1 VFGRDWFGGGFIG
14 VDIFFVIS
22 GYLITR
28 IILEEIFKTGSFR
41 VLNFYHRR
49 ARRILPM
56 LFTVILVS
64 FPFAWRYLLPNSF
77 VEYSQSILSAIFF
90 GSNFFFY
97 FTSAEYGAADA
108 LLKPFLHTWS
118 LGVEEQFYILFPIL
132 LVLLNK
138 YLRRNFFVLLVV
150 MLLLSLL
157 FSEFMSTLNVTLNFY
172 LPISRFWELL
182 VGSLLA
188 YIELKYGQV
197 QNKISKNLI
206 PVVGLFF
213 IFYSILTFEKVTP
226 HPSLTTL
233 IPIFGS
239 ALIIAF
245 SSKNDFVGKILSSKL
260 FVGIGLISYSA
271 YLWHFPIIAFSRLG
285 GYTLDTYD
293 KILLVLLTFGLSTV
307 SYIYVEQ
314 PFRNN
319 NVVSL
324 RVMKATLVVFL
335 VSTIT
340 INVFTIR
347 SDGYPTRV
355 SKVFRYIESLHG
367 MKWGLKQN
375 GEACF
380 SRQKD
385 FCEFKTNNVSTS
397 SWVQLVGDSHLESL
411 SRNLFERLSGEF
423 NITDITTGGCWPLGF
438 IIKSTGNGSLD
449 KSPCRESY
457 QRLRLKKVLSKYNSI
472 IILGARLPI
481 YLHNRTFDNGEGGV
495 EKINDTEDF
504 YKFESTLP
512 GLSPEEAFLK
522 AVIELLEKGHSI
534 IFIYPIPEVGW
545 DVPIKLYSHIPSSGD
560 IENIKLMSNPLTTSF
575 ERYLE
580 RTKSSFEL
588 LDRIEHKNLHRV
600 YPHKLVCDSQV
611 SGRCVTHDENT
622 ILYSDDDHPS
632 ESFSALINEKVI
644 EKIYEITRN
653 TQQ

>member
-1 VFGRDWFGGGFIG
+1 
-14 VDIFFVIS
+14 
-22 GYLITR
+22 
-28 IILEEIFKTGSFR
+28 
-41 VLNFYHRR
+41 
-49 ARRILPM
+49 M

-64 FPFAWRYLLPNSF
+64 FPFAWRYLLPINF
-77 VEYSQSILSAIFF
+77 VEYSQSILSAVFF

-97 FTSAEYGAADA
+97 LTSTEYGAADA

-132 LVLLNK
+132 LVLFNK
-138 YLRRNFFVLLVV
+138 YLRQNLFVLFVV
-150 MLLLSLL
+150 ILLLSLL
-157 FSEFMSTLNVTLNFY
+157 FSEFMSLLNVNLNFY
-172 LPISRFWELL
+172 LPMSRSWELL

-188 YIELKYGQV
+188 YIELTYGKV
-197 QNKISKNLI
+197 QNKITKNLL
-206 PVVGLFF
+206 PVVGLLL
-213 IFYSILTFEKVTP
+213 IFYSILTFDKVTP
-226 HPSLTTL
+226 HPSLITL
-233 IPIFGS
+233 IPILGS
-239 ALIIAF
+239 ALVIAF
-245 SSKNDFVGKILSSKL
+245 SSKNDYVGKILSSKL
-260 FVGIGLISYSA
+260 FIGIGLISYSA
-271 YLWHFPIIAFSRLG
+271 YLWHFPIIVFSRLG
-285 GYTLDTYD
+285 GFNLDTYD
-293 KILLVLLTFGLSTV
+293 KIVWIFLTLGLSTV
-307 SYIYVEQ
+307 SYIFIEQ

-319 NVVSL
+319 NIVSL
-324 RVMKATLVVFL
+324 RVMMVSLFVFF
-335 VSTIT
+335 VSTLT
-340 INVFTIR
+340 INIFTIR

-385 FCEFKTNNVSTS
+385 FCEFNTNKASAS

-411 SRNLFERLSGEF
+411 SRNLFERLSDKF
-423 NITDITTGGCWPLGF
+423 NITDITSGGCWPLGF
-438 IIKSTGNGSLD
+438 IIKSTGNGPLD

-457 QRLRLKKVLSKYNSI
+457 QRLRLKKVLSKHNSI
-472 IILGARLPI
+472 IILSARFPI

-495 EKINDTEDF
+495 EKIDDTEDF

-512 GLSPEEAFLK
+512 GLSVEQAFLK

-560 IENIKLMSNPLTTSF
+560 IENINLMSNPLTTSF

-632 ESFSALINEKVI
+632 EIFSTLINEKIV
-644 EKIYEITRN
+644 EKIYEITKN
-653 TQQ
+653 KKK